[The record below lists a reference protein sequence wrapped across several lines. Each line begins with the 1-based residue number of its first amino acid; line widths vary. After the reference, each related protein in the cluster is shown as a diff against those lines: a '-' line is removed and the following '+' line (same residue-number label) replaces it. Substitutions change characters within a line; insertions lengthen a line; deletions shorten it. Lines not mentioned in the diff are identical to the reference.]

1 MFSIIEKNGKQF
13 LSNGNTSADC
23 ATLIKIVDI
32 LNELSEFKCEAE
44 FSAGILWLEDGS
56 NYNILELL
64 AKVSGKE

>member
-13 LSNGNTSADC
+13 LSNDNTSADC
-23 ATLIKIVDI
+23 ATLFKIVDI

-56 NYNILELL
+56 TYNILELL